1 MLIKALAS
9 IEGSR
14 KSQNPVI
21 APNSVFE
28 ADDNTAKRL
37 LDMGAARKATKEDVA
52 LAKVHGLLLE
62 TDAESDA
69 SDADTKAESD
79 ASDADTKADTGK
91 AADTKAATKP
101 KTEAKTDA
109 KADAKADDPL

>member
-52 LAKVHGLLLE
+52 LAKVHGLLIE
-62 TDAESDA
+62 TDAKADA
-69 SDADTKAESD
+69 KAD
-79 ASDADTKADTGK
+79 ASDADTKADAGK

>member
-14 KSQNPVI
+14 KSRNPVI

-37 LDMGAARKATKEDVA
+37 LGMGAAREATKEDVA

-62 TDAESDA
+62 ADDAAEQSSA
-69 SDADTKAESD
+69 PSKPAPRGKAETKAETKVE
-79 ASDADTKADTGK
+79 TKAE
-91 AADTKAATKP
+91 TKVEG
-101 KTEAKTDA
+101 KTE
-109 KADAKADDPL
+109 DPL

>member
-37 LDMGAARKATKEDVA
+37 LDMGAAREATKEDVA

-62 TDAESDA
+62 TGD
-69 SDADTKAESD
+69 KAEPD
-79 ASDADTKADTGK
+79 ASDADTKADAGK

>member
-28 ADDNTAKRL
+28 ADDKTAKRL
-37 LDMGAARKATKEDVA
+37 LGMGAAREATKEDVA

-62 TDAESDA
+62 TAKKVEPESTGADEK
-69 SDADTKAESD
+69 ADTKVV
-79 ASDADTKADTGK
+79 DTKAT
-91 AADTKAATKP
+91 TKP
-101 KTEAKTDA
+101 KTDAKTDA